1 MQFLANKKLG
11 NAIKEKFTEG
21 QRVFIAENKCIKNSA
36 TYAAF
41 QVSLIPL
48 LY

>member
-11 NAIKEKFTEG
+11 NAIKEKLTEG
-21 QRVFIAENKCIKNSA
+21 QRVFVAENKGIKNSA

-41 QVSLIPL
+41 QVCLIL
-48 LY
+48 L